1 MRDKSIFPNI
11 SNLLEII
18 IVQQEVLIVLAIYL
32 ILIRIGSIVFSPLLG
47 HVNLFQTLVSFPSIH
62 TLNFNNLFLIFIVL
76 IFYLN
81 KKELQF
87 SPILYSKR
95 RISFEEQGPSSKL
108 PRIDSSGSSISGS
121 NEPEVSGAEVNLIDS
136 PSAEEPEVSGAEVNL
151 MDSPSAEESAEIE
164 LTQPNDQQ
172 LAFITNHLEGWT
184 INSLLDEDSIF
195 TFLAENYYN
204 MNFTSIEGW
213 DRSITISNISILV
226 DSYASI
232 QGHIQDLHLAA
243 NISDDLI
250 VQALAEIYGE
260 AVFYESEEPYTS
272 DSDSE
277 NGSNNG
283 STGGSPGNVGSI
295 GSTSS
300 SQGNNYSLAEK
311 FWIEIYIFASQII
324 DCLFDILF
332 NLKNFF

>member
-1 MRDKSIFPNI
+1 MIKFIYRLITAYFNLYSNKLDKWLVSVESKRVDSSRSIQLRDKSIFPNI

-81 KKELQF
+81 KKECLQF

-121 NEPEVSGAEVNLIDS
+121 NEPDVSGAEVNLMDS

-151 MDSPSAEESAEIE
+151 MDSPSPEESAGIE
-164 LTQPNDQQ
+164 LTEPNDQQ
-172 LAFITNHLEGWT
+172 LAYITNP
-184 INSLLDEDSIF
+184 LD
-195 TFLAENYYN
+195 
-204 MNFTSIEGW
+204 
-213 DRSITISNISILV
+213 V
-226 DSYASI
+226 
-232 QGHIQDLHLAA
+232 
-243 NISDDLI
+243 
-250 VQALAEIYGE
+250 
-260 AVFYESEEPYTS
+260 
-272 DSDSE
+272 
-277 NGSNNG
+277 
-283 STGGSPGNVGSI
+283 
-295 GSTSS
+295 
-300 SQGNNYSLAEK
+300 
-311 FWIEIYIFASQII
+311 
-324 DCLFDILF
+324 
-332 NLKNFF
+332 